1 MKKRPLL
8 SLLIGLWVLSATA
21 CKNNTT
27 PKTIEVKTQ
36 TAQTVKASFD
46 KAQKIAMNIEGM
58 VCAMGCAAVIEKNLN
73 QTAGIKEAKVDFET
87 KKATLIYD
95 AEILTPNEITQ
106 VVLKTGESY
115 SVKDFKLL
123 V

>member
-73 QTAGIKEAKVDFET
+73 QTLELKRPRWILKP
-87 KKATLIYD
+87 KK
-95 AEILTPNEITQ
+95 Q
-106 VVLKTGESY
+106 H
-115 SVKDFKLL
+115 
-123 V
+123 